1 MTLVVNTST
10 TINGDQP
17 PGTGVAIDYGA
28 DNITVTINTAVGVV
42 SLDNSAITSSRSGSI
57 LVNVG
62 NIASLA
68 SAVRF
73 SGANGF
79 IQNESGRY
87 ITGAGGIEVN
97 GSVETISNFGNI
109 VGLTEAGVVFG
120 LLSSAVTLTNRG
132 DIYGR
137 DEGVFAA
144 SMAGGGQIN
153 NEGSIRSDTVGI
165 FVGGGTLPTFIINSG
180 TISGTD
186 VSIRT
191 VGTAAIGVTN
201 TGTLNGSISCALATG
216 NDEIFNSG
224 TINGVVALGDGN
236 DIFNG
241 IGGKSGAIFG
251 HGGNDSLIGGKGG
264 DILWGGD
271 DLDIFKF
278 VKVKETGKGA
288 NRDVIMDFGDVV
300 GEKIDLI
307 DIDAKKGPGNQDFK
321 FIGGQKFHHKA
332 GELHMLNKSGFVLI
346 EGDINGDG
354 KADFQIEVHGLGL
367 PDKGDFLG
375 VF

>member
-10 TINGDQP
+10 TINGDQT

-109 VGLTEAGVVFG
+109 IGLTEAGVFFG

-137 DEGVFAA
+137 DEGVDVE
-144 SMAGGGQIN
+144 SMTGGGQIT

-201 TGTLNGSISCALATG
+201 TGTLNGSISFALATG
-216 NDEIFNSG
+216 NDEIF
-224 TINGVVALGDGN
+224 
-236 DIFNG
+236 
-241 IGGKSGAIFG
+241 
-251 HGGNDSLIGGKGG
+251 
-264 DILWGGD
+264 
-271 DLDIFKF
+271 
-278 VKVKETGKGA
+278 
-288 NRDVIMDFGDVV
+288 
-300 GEKIDLI
+300 
-307 DIDAKKGPGNQDFK
+307 
-321 FIGGQKFHHKA
+321 
-332 GELHMLNKSGFVLI
+332 
-346 EGDINGDG
+346 
-354 KADFQIEVHGLGL
+354 
-367 PDKGDFLG
+367 
-375 VF
+375 